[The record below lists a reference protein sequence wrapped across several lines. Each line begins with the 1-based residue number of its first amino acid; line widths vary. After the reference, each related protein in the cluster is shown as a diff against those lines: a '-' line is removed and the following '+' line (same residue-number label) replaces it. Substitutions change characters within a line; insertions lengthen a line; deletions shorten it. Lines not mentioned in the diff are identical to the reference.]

1 VGFRL
6 LGYKKTKKEN
16 HMGTLNKVM
25 LLGNVTRNSEVRYV
39 PGKDIPVAK
48 FGLAVNR
55 KTRDKEEVCFIDIVC
70 FGRTA
75 EMAGEYITKGMP
87 LLIEGRLSYNT
98 WEQEGQK
105 RSKHEVVAENIQ
117 FVSSRRDNESGGNS
131 SGSQSGYDSGSGS
144 TIDEDDI
151 PF

>member
-1 VGFRL
+1 MGF
-6 LGYKKTKKEN
+6 
-16 HMGTLNKVM
+16 LNKVM
-25 LLGNVTRNSEVRYV
+25 LLGNVTRNPEVRYI
-39 PGKDIPVAK
+39 PGRDLPVAK

-55 KTRDKEEVCFIDIVC
+55 KTRDKEETCFIDIVA

-75 EMAGEYITKGMP
+75 EMCGEYITKGMP
-87 LLIEGRLSYNT
+87 ILIEGRLSYNT

-117 FVSSRRDNESGGNS
+117 FVSRRDDRG
-131 SGSQSGYDSGSGS
+131 DSGSS
-144 TIDEDDI
+144 FKEPSADSIDEDDI

>member
-1 VGFRL
+1 MGF
-6 LGYKKTKKEN
+6 
-16 HMGTLNKVM
+16 LNKVM
-25 LLGNVTRNSEVRYV
+25 LLGNVTRNPEVRYV
-39 PGKDIPVAK
+39 PGRDLPVAK

-55 KTRDKEEVCFIDIVC
+55 KTRDKEETCFIDIVT

-75 EMAGEYITKGMP
+75 EMCGEYVTKGMP

-117 FVSSRRDNESGGNS
+117 FVSRRGEENSGGSYGS
-131 SGSQSGYDSGSGS
+131 SYNNEPSDN

>member
-1 VGFRL
+1 MGF
-6 LGYKKTKKEN
+6 
-16 HMGTLNKVM
+16 LNKII
-25 LLGNVTRNSEVRYV
+25 LLGNVTRNPEVRYI
-39 PGKDIPVAK
+39 PGRDLPVGK

-55 KTRDKEEVCFIDIVC
+55 KTKDREETCFIDIVT

-75 EMAGEYITKGMP
+75 EMCGEYVTKGMP
-87 LLIEGRLSYNT
+87 LLIEGRLTFNT

-117 FVSSRRDNESGGNS
+117 FVSRRGEETGS
-131 SGSQSGYDSGSGS
+131 SSSFKEPPAD

>member
-1 VGFRL
+1 MGF
-6 LGYKKTKKEN
+6 
-16 HMGTLNKVM
+16 LNKVV
-25 LLGNVTRNSEVRYV
+25 LLGNVTRQPEVRYI
-39 PGKDIPVAK
+39 PGKDLPVAK

-55 KTRDKEEVCFIDIVC
+55 KTKDREETCFIDIVA

-75 EMAGEYITKGMP
+75 EMCGEYVTKGMP
-87 LLIEGRLSYNT
+87 ILIEGRLSYNT

-117 FVSSRRDNESGGNS
+117 FVSRREDKPS
-131 SGSQSGYDSGSGS
+131 SSKSSFQEPSTGS
-144 TIDEDDI
+144 IDEDDI

>member
-1 VGFRL
+1 MGF
-6 LGYKKTKKEN
+6 
-16 HMGTLNKVM
+16 LNKII
-25 LLGNVTRNSEVRYV
+25 LLGNVTRNPEVRYV
-39 PGKDIPVAK
+39 PGRDLPVAT

-55 KTRDKEEVCFIDIVC
+55 KTRDKEETCFIDIVT

-75 EMAGEYITKGMP
+75 EMCGEYVTKGMP

-117 FVSSRRDNESGGNS
+117 FVSRRNERSDAGGS
-131 SGSQSGYDSGSGS
+131 YSAPSADS
-144 TIDEDDI
+144 IDEDDI

>member
-1 VGFRL
+1 MGF
-6 LGYKKTKKEN
+6 
-16 HMGTLNKVM
+16 MNKVI
-25 LLGNVTRNSEVRYV
+25 LLGNVTRNPEVRYV
-39 PGKDIPVAK
+39 PGRDLPVCK

-55 KTRDKEEVCFIDIVC
+55 KTRDKEETCFIDIVT

-75 EMAGEYITKGMP
+75 EMCGEYITKGMP
-87 LLIEGRLSYNT
+87 ILIEGRLTYNT

-105 RSKHEVVAENIQ
+105 RSKHEIVAENIQ
-117 FVSSRRDNESGGNS
+117 FVTTREQSENGNS
-131 SGSQSGYDSGSGS
+131 GRGNYDHQNDRYN